1 MKKVFLL
8 MSILLSLGMFCACSN
23 DDETLTKNDNGQ
35 ESESYSVNE
44 PLSSLYNNILGE
56 WKLVKAIPEGN
67 TLRGINYFC
76 FYPDTSY
83 IYHYVSDPNV
93 PESKTYQGKFEIV
106 EQDNW
111 EVPTIDYKHLPT
123 NHYLRLF
130 GSADFYEDFPFVIE
144 DNIMHINVYGPTYF
158 YTAFMFERVK

>member
-56 WKLVKAIPEGN
+56 WKLVKAIPEGD
-67 TLRGINYFC
+67 TLLGIDFFC
-76 FYPDTSY
+76 FYPDSSFTCN
-83 IYHYVSDPNV
+83 NV
-93 PESKTYQGKFEIV
+93 TES
-106 EQDNW
+106 
-111 EVPTIDYKHLPT
+111 
-123 NHYLRLF
+123 
-130 GSADFYEDFPFVIE
+130 
-144 DNIMHINVYGPTYF
+144 
-158 YTAFMFERVK
+158 